1 MADKTLSLFLKQN
14 KKPRPSVQYAA
25 TRSLTDEAGKP
36 LLWTLRPLTTTEDE
50 VIREACLRDI
60 PLEGKKGQFRQKMNA
75 NLYMVKQVVA
85 SVEFP
90 NLMSAELQDSYGV
103 KTPEDLV
110 RQLVDNPS
118 EYIDLVNKVRE
129 ISGFDQELEEIVDS
143 AKN

>member
-1 MADKTLSLFLKQN
+1 MANTTLSLFLKQN
-14 KKPRPSVQYAA
+14 KIVRPTVEYPA
-25 TRSLTDEAGKP
+25 TKSILDEDGKP
-36 LLWTLRPLTTTEDE
+36 ALWTLRPLTTSEDE
-50 VIREACLRDI
+50 AIREACLRDVAV
-60 PLEGKKGQFRQKMNA
+60 PGRKGQFRQKLSA

-85 SVEFP
+85 SVQTP

-110 RQLVDNPS
+110 RQMVDNPS

-129 ISGFDQELEEIVDS
+129 ISGFEDDPEELVES